1 MPFFRWIFAERSV
14 VFMKVFKKKII
25 ATKLKM
31 VTTMEDFINGFERI
45 WLYAGNDKGKRY
57 MVR

>member
-14 VFMKVFKKKII
+14 VFMEVFKKKII

-45 WLYAGNDKGKRY
+45 WLYA
-57 MVR
+57 